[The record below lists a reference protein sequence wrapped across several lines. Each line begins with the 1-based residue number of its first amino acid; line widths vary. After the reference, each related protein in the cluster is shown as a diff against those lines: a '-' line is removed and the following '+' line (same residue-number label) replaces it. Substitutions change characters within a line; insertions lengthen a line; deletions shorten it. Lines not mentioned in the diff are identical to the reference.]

1 MIDKANFYKLP
12 ETEQKKELE
21 NLWVNT
27 SEDVESFANNLVE
40 EIKYS
45 NTPFVLGIDGGYGTG
60 KTYFSTRFTEYLKAK
75 DINAIY
81 CSVWENDYLENPF
94 IAISKEIIKSI
105 NSATIKSKTKTV
117 LEKLNDSIVNVFSCL
132 NISVPIKNV
141 EVSANVKDVYKAIA
155 KPWIEQKKDEI
166 QQFKSD
172 MGNFIKYPNGEKL
185 VLVVDELDRCR
196 PDFAVKTLE
205 ILKHLFDI
213 EGLYVILM
221 INKDRLSQHINAF
234 YNIQVIGEEKEE
246 GYLAK
251 FINRYEHIP
260 NLNYE
265 VIVDDIL
272 KTERLKHAIDK
283 GNITEDETK
292 FNSFSILRKNI
303 INSCNMSHITYRET
317 KELVEKCIEFC
328 INYNESIRCECLP
341 YEFVENNSPIKT
353 IIEDPK
359 IYRIRNVLID
369 NKNTLISLIKQNISN
384 LRYGY
389 INGDVKCDNWK
400 DIDELYSELSYRLSI
415 QNNFGINNR
424 INKDDFNIISQLY
437 KKLKFLEADDNDE
450 IRVKNYEKIAK
461 EFNKLYSNKNIK
473 EKDKNENIS

>member
-12 ETEQKKELE
+12 KEEQDKKLK
-21 NLWVNT
+21 NLWANT
-27 SEDVESFANNLVE
+27 SPDVIQFANNLVE

-45 NTPFVLGIDGGYGTG
+45 DTPFVLGIDGGYGTG
-60 KTYFSTRFTEYLKAK
+60 KTYFSTRFTEYLKEK

-94 IAISKEIIKSI
+94 IAISKEIIKNI
-105 NSATIKSKTKTV
+105 NNITIKKKVQKVSKN
-117 LEKLNDSIVNVFSCL
+117 LIDSIVNVISCL
-132 NISVPIKNV
+132 NISVNV
-141 EVSANVKDVYKAIA
+141 GNVAVSANAKDVYNSIV
-155 KPWIEQKKDEI
+155 KPWLDQKDEI
-166 QQFKSD
+166 QQFKLHLA
-172 MGNFIKYPNGEKL
+172 NFIKKFDGEKL
-185 VLVVDELDRCR
+185 VLIIDELDRCR

-205 ILKHLFDI
+205 ILKHFFDI

-221 INKDRLSQHINAF
+221 INRNRLEKHINAF
-234 YNIQVIGEEKEE
+234 YNIQDSGEEKES
-246 GYLAK
+246 YLIK
-251 FINRYEHIP
+251 FINRYENIP

-265 VIVDDIL
+265 VIVDDFL
-272 KTERLKHAIDK
+272 KVERLKEAIDK

-303 INSCNMSHITYRET
+303 INSCNMSHITYRKT

-328 INYNESIRCECLP
+328 INYNEPIRCECLP
-341 YEFVENNSPIKT
+341 YEFVENNSQIKS
-353 IIEDPK
+353 IVENPQN
-359 IYRIRNVLID
+359 YRIRSVLID
-369 NKNTLISLIKQNISN
+369 SRNTLISLIKQNISN
-384 LRYGY
+384 LRYDY

-400 DIDELYSELSYRLSI
+400 DIDELYSELSYKLSI

-424 INKDDFNIISQLY
+424 IDKDDFNRISQLY

-461 EFNKLYSNKNIK
+461 EFNKLYEK
-473 EKDKNENIS
+473 END